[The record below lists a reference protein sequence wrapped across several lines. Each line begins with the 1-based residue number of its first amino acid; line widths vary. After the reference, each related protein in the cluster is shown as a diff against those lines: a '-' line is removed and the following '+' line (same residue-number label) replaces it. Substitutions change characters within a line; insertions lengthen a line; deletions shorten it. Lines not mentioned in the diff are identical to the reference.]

1 MVREAEPCRGTSET
15 HVYDPEVLGEDP
27 LPEGLLRGGGV
38 DPTKLTHELFYAL
51 NIIGILLSLL
61 TLLGLLGLLDW
72 LLRRSLGGGGSCWR
86 GN

>member
-1 MVREAEPCRGTSET
+1 MVVREAEPGRGTFET
-15 HVYDPEVLGEDP
+15 HVDDPEVLGEDP

-61 TLLGLLGLLDW
+61 TLLALLGC

-86 GN
+86 RN